1 MVVSSQKFLPSG
13 KSGSLAVRPTAKL
26 SMIRKPLVATSSDG
40 EAQKTVL
47 DVRNKVTSLT
57 FIFRRKKILKKKIL
71 DRKRKLVETEKNQK
85 REEEL
90 ESKRKKGGKK
100 DDEKLLITPPGGNII
115 DSLTRFAGFTL
126 LGFIVDKYSKFFPKL
141 IEFGKNIQ
149 PAIEIFGSF
158 AKNLVGGTI
167 DFIENGYK
175 AYDKVRAG
183 IKNIGGEG
191 AQKTFDEFS
200 KNLNLILNGAIMASM
215 LIASTAPGK
224 PGKPGRMPGGK
235 PSTLPSNTK
244 LSSYLGRDSQTK
256 LIERRYGNDAARMY
270 EARMSQGASASRAR
284 ADVLK
289 RFDKIEGPQRG
300 LSGGTGRSSVLS
312 RGLGKSFNRAS
323 LKVLGKTGT
332 RIARGV
338 FGRIPIIGGLID
350 FAINLAM
357 GEDPG
362 RAAAKAVG
370 ATVGSTLGTFIP
382 VPFAG
387 TILGGILGDIVGGA
401 MYDTLVGNKIK
412 PQARASGGQ
421 VTRGGVAKGAVS
433 RDIKTD
439 IKTTKK
445 KNIKTITP
453 QQTVVG
459 KNAYLGEYK
468 NSKGEMVSTYEKVY
482 GEKGLKAL
490 IDSSRDVKK
499 IKFMQ
504 NIWGALGGAYIDM
517 LLGQRPDNSLA
528 SDIGSIIGAMTN
540 ERYGRKLGQELSN
553 SLEDSANNIFRH
565 LYAAVGENLPSTT
578 TTTTTT
584 TTSNQYTPRNIPTS
598 GYKPP
603 SAGFFNAIQYITG
616 DTTQSANYQSDHGGT
631 EYHEHIAFKTEADKE
646 RAKAALRAAGFE
658 IGSELR
664 PGDAGYHGAN
674 LAIDVPMYKPSG
686 GGVQKGYSNDT
697 KGEQQ
702 FSAEVRKILGLNA
715 PVVKPAP
722 KPAPAKPAPAKPAQ
736 QVSYNYNGLNQQT
749 SYELAIHERNV
760 FLYQQETFFA

>member
-1 MVVSSQKFLPSG
+1 
-13 KSGSLAVRPTAKL
+13 
-26 SMIRKPLVATSSDG
+26 
-40 EAQKTVL
+40 
-47 DVRNKVTSLT
+47 
-57 FIFRRKKILKKKIL
+57 
-71 DRKRKLVETEKNQK
+71 
-85 REEEL
+85 
-90 ESKRKKGGKK
+90 
-100 DDEKLLITPPGGNII
+100 
-115 DSLTRFAGFTL
+115 
-126 LGFIVDKYSKFFPKL
+126 
-141 IEFGKNIQ
+141 
-149 PAIEIFGSF
+149 
-158 AKNLVGGTI
+158 
-167 DFIENGYK
+167 
-175 AYDKVRAG
+175 
-183 IKNIGGEG
+183 
-191 AQKTFDEFS
+191 
-200 KNLNLILNGAIMASM
+200 
-215 LIASTAPGK
+215 
-224 PGKPGRMPGGK
+224 
-235 PSTLPSNTK
+235 
-244 LSSYLGRDSQTK
+244 
-256 LIERRYGNDAARMY
+256 
-270 EARMSQGASASRAR
+270 
-284 ADVLK
+284 
-289 RFDKIEGPQRG
+289 
-300 LSGGTGRSSVLS
+300 
-312 RGLGKSFNRAS
+312 
-323 LKVLGKTGT
+323 
-332 RIARGV
+332 
-338 FGRIPIIGGLID
+338 
-350 FAINLAM
+350 
-357 GEDPG
+357 
-362 RAAAKAVG
+362 
-370 ATVGSTLGTFIP
+370 
-382 VPFAG
+382 
-387 TILGGILGDIVGGA
+387 

-584 TTSNQYTPRNIPTS
+584 TTSNQYTPRNIPSS

-603 SAGFFNAIQYITG
+603 SAGPFNAIQYITG
-616 DTTQSANYQSDHGGT
+616 DTTQSANYKSDHGGKN
-631 EYHEHIAFKTEADKE
+631 YHEHIAFKTEADKE

-664 PGDAGYHGAN
+664 PGDAGWHGAN

-722 KPAPAKPAPAKPAQ
+722 KPAAKPAPKPAAKPAPKGQ
-736 QVSYNYNGLNQQT
+736 KVSYNGLNQQT

-760 FLYQQETFFA
+760 FLYQQETVLA